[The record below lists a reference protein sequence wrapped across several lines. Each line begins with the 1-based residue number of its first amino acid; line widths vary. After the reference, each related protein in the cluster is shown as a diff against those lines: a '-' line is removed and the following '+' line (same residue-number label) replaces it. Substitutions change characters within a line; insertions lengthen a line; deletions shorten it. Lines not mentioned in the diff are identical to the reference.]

1 LQAEA
6 LRDFIIDKAENL
18 KARDIRVID
27 VKNKSDITDFLVIC
41 SGTSNTH
48 VRSVAGHVALEAK
61 KAGQAALGTEGEIDG
76 EWVLVDFGDVILHVM
91 QDDIREFY
99 QLEKLWG

>member
-1 LQAEA
+1 MQAEA

>member
-1 LQAEA
+1 MQAEA
-6 LRDFIIDKAENL
+6 LRDFILDKADNL

-27 VKNKSDITDFLVIC
+27 VQKKSDITDFLIIC
-41 SGTSNTH
+41 SGTSTTH
-48 VRSVAGHVALEAK
+48 VRSIAGHVALEAK
-61 KAGQAALGTEGEIDG
+61 KAGHAALGTEGEKDG